1 MKYSNNELF
10 GMGGKRLDDNINF
23 SMRSEV
29 YMDLSWLDS
38 WRKEIKH
45 MNSCKVG
52 QPYLYPET
60 LIRFLGLLY
69 AKGFAYR
76 ELEGVLKGLS
86 KRLGGF
92 PVISF
97 SQIRRRI
104 QRLDLSFNKNLAL
117 QDFVGI
123 DGSGF
128 KVSNRGE
135 WIRQKWSVKRGW
147 VKVVLMGNRQGEI
160 IDLKV
165 GDECLDERKVA
176 LKLITKNKDLCET
189 ILLDGLHDT
198 KETYKICKDL
208 GKKVVVPARKNAN
221 PKGLSQRSRSIK
233 EQKKLGRQQ
242 WVEQKKYGLR
252 WPCTEGIFSAVKR
265 IFGEELRSIKHNCS
279 YQETKLKFWAY
290 QQLKNAETL
299 I

>member
-135 WIRQKWSVKRGW
+135 WIRQKWKIKRGW
-147 VKVVLMGNRQGEI
+147 VKVVVMGNKRGEV
-160 IDLKV
+160 IDVVV
-165 GDECLDERKVA
+165 GDECLDERKAA

-198 KETYKICKDL
+198 KKAYEVCSSL
-208 GKKVVVPARKNAN
+208 GKKIVVPARKNAN
-221 PKGLSQRSRSIK
+221 SRGLSQRSVGIR
-233 EQKKLGRQQ
+233 EQKKLGRQR
-242 WVEQKKYGLR
+242 WAEQKKYGLR

-265 IFGEELRSIKHNCS
+265 IFGEELKSVKNSCS

-290 QQLKNAETL
+290 QQLRNAETL